1 MNWVNVKIRL
11 KSFLAIPFFLVLP
24 LLVFS
29 LSAEDLFSL
38 FDKSDVVVVNRLLFV
53 GLLSPLFLSP
63 LLILACHLFVHLKQ
77 ASIGLQKTV
86 GKIIIFSFL
95 FSLIISFTFSYG
107 YGTYLKS
114 NGFTQ
119 CRGIPSGWMPG
130 MATKYAISKELCL
143 KKSN

>member
-1 MNWVNVKIRL
+1 MSWVNIKIRL
-11 KSFLAIPFFLVLP
+11 KSLLSIPFFLALP
-24 LLVFS
+24 LLTFS
-29 LSAEDLFSL
+29 LSIEDLFSL
-38 FDKSDVVVVNRLLFV
+38 FDKSDVVIVNRFLFV

-63 LLILACHLFVHLKQ
+63 LLVLAYHLFLHLKQ
-77 ASIGLQKTV
+77 ASISLQNTV

-119 CRGIPSGWMPG
+119 CRGIPSGWTPG
-130 MATKYAISKELCL
+130 MATKYATSETLCL
-143 KKSN
+143 KQSE